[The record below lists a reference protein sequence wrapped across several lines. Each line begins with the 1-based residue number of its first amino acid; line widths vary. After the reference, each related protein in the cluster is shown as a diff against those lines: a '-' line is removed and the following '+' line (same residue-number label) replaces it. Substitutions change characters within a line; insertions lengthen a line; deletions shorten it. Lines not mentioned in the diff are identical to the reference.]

1 VRTDR
6 LQSAGT
12 DRPQSRWRT
21 VADTGDIGPPGGR
34 DQTGPDPWEDEEPTF
49 AKSPLRHVKNVT
61 TPLLLVHSLEDLRC
75 WHVEAIQFFT
85 ALRYYGKKAE
95 MVLFPKENH
104 DLSRGG
110 KPKHRVARLHASLRW
125 FGTHLS

>member
-1 VRTDR
+1 GFT
-6 LQSAGT
+6 AA
-12 DRPQSRWRT
+12 
-21 VADTGDIGPPGGR
+21 VADCSSSSCRTFCGTSDIGPSCRR
-34 DQTGPDPWEDEEPTF
+34 DQIGADPWDDEEATLP
-49 AKSPLRHVKNVT
+49 KSPLRHVKNVT
-61 TPLLLVHSLEDLRC
+61 TPLLLVHSLEHLRC
-75 WHVEAIQFFT
+75 WHVEAIQIFK